1 MSEAAQPDSDNS
13 YRASTTPRWASWR
26 RASTQELWALAAY
39 FTVLVAATDILNVR
53 LGVELL
59 SLSVFVAALAI
70 TRAPVQFLRDWWFV
84 IAGMVMWNI
93 SGAIAAQ
100 SPFPWHLDFMFNLD
114 RFVGFGHQPVQVI
127 QTHLSTPDK
136 LTWLDWVTAAI
147 YNMHLA
153 EPFIA
158 GYFLWRLNRAV
169 YLQFATA
176 ALALLVLGLITF
188 ILFPAVPPWLAAYK
202 LVHLDGMYLSTQ
214 DWTTVFHL
222 GIARPVQYIDAHGR
236 SYVPGVI
243 NRFGPVLAA
252 HPLPFHGTPIF
263 YIFKLQGDP
272 VAAFP
277 SEHAAFPMMELL
289 AFRLVNRRVA
299 AMLTL
304 WVLAVFFTVLYLG
317 EHWITDVLAGWG
329 YSLVIFGFVRWYTTR
344 GARPGPAAAP

>member
-1 MSEAAQPDSDNS
+1 MSETARSGGHLPQAPP
-13 YRASTTPRWASWR
+13 TCPRLGWR
-26 RASTQELWALAAY
+26 RASTRELWFLGAY
-39 FTVLVAATDILNVR
+39 FFAIVAITDMLNVR

-59 SLSVFVAALAI
+59 SLAVFLAAVMI
-70 TRAPVQFLRDWWFV
+70 TRAPMQFLHDWWFV

-100 SPFPWHLDFMFNLD
+100 SPFPWHLDFMLNLD
-114 RFVGFGHQPVQVI
+114 RAIGLGHQPVHVI
-127 QTHLSTPDK
+127 QTHLSATDT
-136 LTWLDWVTAAI
+136 LNWLDWVTAIA
-147 YNMHLA
+147 YNMHLG

-169 YLQFATA
+169 YFQFATA

-202 LVHLDGMYLSTQ
+202 LVHMNGKYFSTQ
-214 DWTTVFHL
+214 DWTTLFNL
-222 GIARPVQYIDAHGR
+222 GITHPVQYIDAHGR
-236 SYVPGVI
+236 THLPGIV

-263 YIFKLQGDP
+263 YEFKLQGDP

-277 SEHAAFPMMELL
+277 SEHAAFPLMELL

-299 AMLTL
+299 ALLIL

-317 EHWITDVLAGWG
+317 EHWVTDVLAGWA

-344 GARPGPAAAP
+344 QSSPEPADAL

>member
-1 MSEAAQPDSDNS
+1 MSEAARPASYEPQPE
-13 YRASTTPRWASWR
+13 AAFEKSTWR
-26 RASTQELWALAAY
+26 RASKRELWVLGAY
-39 FTVLVAATDILNVR
+39 FSAIVAVTDILNVR
-53 LGVELL
+53 LGVEIL
-59 SLSVFVAALAI
+59 SLAVFVAALAV
-70 TRAPVQFLRDWWFV
+70 TRAPLQFLHDWWFV

-100 SPFPWHLDFMFNLD
+100 SPFPWHLDFMLTVD
-114 RFVGFGHQPVQVI
+114 RAIGFGHQPVQII
-127 QTHLSTPDK
+127 QAHLATPDK
-136 LTWLDWVTAAI
+136 LSWLDWVTSI
-147 YNMHLA
+147 VYNMHLG

-169 YLQFATA
+169 YFQFATG

-188 ILFPAVPPWLAAYK
+188 ILVPAVPPWLAAYK
-202 LVHLDGMYLSTQ
+202 LVHMHGKYFSTR
-214 DWTTVFHL
+214 DWTTLFNL
-222 GIARPVQYIDAHGR
+222 GITHPVQYIDAHGHAYL
-236 SYVPGVI
+236 SGVI

-263 YIFKLQGDP
+263 YEFKLQGDP

-277 SEHAAFPMMELL
+277 SEHAAFPLMELL

-299 AMLTL
+299 ALLVL

-317 EHWITDVLAGWG
+317 EHWVTDVLAGWT

-344 GARPGPAAAP
+344 RGSPEPADAP